1 MTDRTNR
8 LAYDPGGLL
17 AGRSLA
23 RAAATPLELR
33 DFRDERAHFRAP
45 VERFNEDASPENWR
59 RGTILPYEKNT
70 ATGQV
75 RAAVPELVKGIFDS
89 GVQAVT
95 LPGRAM
101 RGEVQL
107 TDPNG
112 NISQDAIAES
122 LNFAGWAL
130 PASSASRVGATIPK
144 ATASGRVPV
153 QQVGNASQT
162 TRRGLSEWRSQ
173 TELPMHDPGVRLPLQ
188 SPLGSLRAD
197 SRNLVPFDTDYAQR
211 QSDDAVRRLLG
222 RSTTPHGR
230 QITIHAAD
238 RMVNP
243 PCGRAI
249 MSPEEVDS
257 VLDGA
262 TRIVGRADH
271 PLGSTLKVEN
281 RNMPGRP
288 QVVVDEKTGKRAVTV
303 INPKRR

>member
-1 MTDRTNR
+1 MTDRRNR

-17 AGRSLA
+17 SERSSA

-33 DFRDERAHFRAP
+33 DFLDEPAASRR
-45 VERFNEDASPENWR
+45 RFQRFTEDANPENWR
-59 RGTILPYEKNT
+59 RANILPYEKNT
-70 ATGQV
+70 STGETKW
-75 RAAVPELVKGIFDS
+75 AIPGLLKGVFGS

-107 TDPNG
+107 TDANG
-112 NISQDAIAES
+112 NVSQDAIAES
-122 LNFAGWAL
+122 LNFATWTL
-130 PASSASRVGATIPK
+130 PASSASRVGASVPK
-144 ATASGRVPV
+144 GTASDRMPV
-153 QQVGNASQT
+153 QQFGNTSQT
-162 TRRGLSEWRSQ
+162 ARRGLSEWTPQDDFS
-173 TELPMHDPGVRLPLQ
+173 MHPGV
-188 SPLGSLRAD
+188 SPTLRSAAEAKSLVLID
-197 SRNLVPFDTDYAQR
+197 EDFAQR
-211 QSDDAVRRLLG
+211 QSDYVVRRLLG
-222 RSTTPHGR
+222 TPTTPNGR

-243 PCGRAI
+243 PPGRAI
-249 MSPEEVDS
+249 MSPDEVDS

-281 RNMPGRP
+281 RNMLGRP

>member
-17 AGRSLA
+17 TGRSLA
-23 RAAATPLELR
+23 GAATPLELR
-33 DFRDERAHFRAP
+33 DFRDETGPRRTP
-45 VERFNEDASPENWR
+45 VERHAEDASPENWR
-59 RGTILPYEKNT
+59 RGLILPYEKNT
-70 ATGQV
+70 STGETKW
-75 RAAVPELVKGIFDS
+75 AVPGLLEGVFDS
-89 GVQAVT
+89 GIRAVT

-107 TDPNG
+107 TDANG
-112 NISQDAIAES
+112 NVSPDAIAES
-122 LNFAGWAL
+122 LNFSGWTL
-130 PASSASRVGATIPK
+130 PTFSASRVGASVPK
-144 ATASGRVPV
+144 GTASDRMPV
-153 QQVGNASQT
+153 QQFGNTSQT
-162 TRRGLSEWRSQ
+162 ARRGLSEWTPQEDFSMHAGVSPTVRSAA
-173 TELPMHDPGVRLPLQ
+173 EAK
-188 SPLGSLRAD
+188 SLV
-197 SRNLVPFDTDYAQR
+197 LFDEDFAQR
-211 QSDDAVRRLLG
+211 QSDYVVRRLLG
-222 RSTTPHGR
+222 TPTTPNGR

-243 PCGRAI
+243 PPGRAI
-249 MSPEEVDS
+249 MSPDEVDS

-281 RNMPGRP
+281 RNMLGRP

>member
-17 AGRSLA
+17 TERSLA
-23 RAAATPLELR
+23 RAAAPPLELR
-33 DFRDERAHFRAP
+33 DFRDETAP
-45 VERFNEDASPENWR
+45 SRRRVERFTEDASPENWQ
-59 RGTILPYEKNT
+59 GATILPLEKNT
-70 ATGQV
+70 ATGQI
-75 RAAVPELVKGIFDS
+75 RAAVPESLKGMFDS

-107 TDPNG
+107 TDVNG
-112 NISQDAIAES
+112 NVSQDAIAES

-130 PASSASRVGATIPK
+130 PTSSASRVGASVPK
-144 ATASGRVPV
+144 GTASGRIPVPH
-153 QQVGNASQT
+153 VGNVPQA
-162 TRRGLSEWRSQ
+162 TRRGLSEWRPQ

-188 SPLGSLRAD
+188 SPSGSLRAD
-197 SRNLVPFDTDYAQR
+197 SRSLVPFDNDYAQR

-243 PCGRAI
+243 PRGRAI

-262 TRIVGRADH
+262 TRIVGRANH

-288 QVVVDEKTGKRAVTV
+288 QVVVDEKTGKRAITV